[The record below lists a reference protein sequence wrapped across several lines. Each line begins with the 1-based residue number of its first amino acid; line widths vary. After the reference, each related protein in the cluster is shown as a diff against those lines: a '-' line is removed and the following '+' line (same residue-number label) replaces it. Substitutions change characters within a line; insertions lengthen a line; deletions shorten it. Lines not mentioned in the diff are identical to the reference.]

1 MYFEQM
7 ARKPKRAR
15 TVRREAQRDALAFAR
30 DRERLFALDRGGS
43 PEQPI
48 DISATSVVEVRAS
61 ATACPRCG
69 GRHRL
74 EEHAAVT
81 TASGARLREA
91 RLVCSAC
98 GSRRSLWFR
107 LLEPN

>member
-1 MYFEQM
+1 M

-15 TVRREAQRDALAFAR
+15 TVRREGQREAAALAR
-30 DRERLFALDRGGS
+30 DRERLFALERGGS
-43 PEQPI
+43 PERPI
-48 DISATSVVEVRAS
+48 DIHATSVVEVRAGT
-61 ATACPRCG
+61 AACPRCG
-69 GRHRL
+69 AEHRL

-81 TASGARLREA
+81 TAGGARLREA
-91 RLVCSAC
+91 RLVCRAC